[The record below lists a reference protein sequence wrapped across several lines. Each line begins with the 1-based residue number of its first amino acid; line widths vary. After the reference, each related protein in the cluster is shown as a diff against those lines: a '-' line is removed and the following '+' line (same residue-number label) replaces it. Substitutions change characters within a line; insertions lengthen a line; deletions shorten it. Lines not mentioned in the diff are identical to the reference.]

1 MTLERYTGEVKGMLK
16 LLADVAAD
24 GQADAARME
33 RFLLRDF
40 AAFQNPLQV
49 FCT

>member
-1 MTLERYTGEVKGMLK
+1 MLK

-40 AAFQNPLQV
+40 SAFQLQV
-49 FCT
+49 VARCA